1 MVSLIFSISL
11 SQSSLGSSASALD
24 GDPSSWSLR
33 SVCWYS
39 GQPRQFVW
47 PSTLRTTPTRL
58 LQILSLA
65 WSVSVISYLSYPTV
79 QYSWIHSPS
88 PLLRILWVIS
98 ISRFCMILRTRYKTT
113 SLSRLWLY
121 RMITS
126 FRSRGFSSNRELQI
140 HRRNSPLLPS
150 CEGIHSIQLCNIP
163 ISHFQPVIFRFFCE
177 PNSSN

>member
-1 MVSLIFSISL
+1 MVSLIFLISL
-11 SQSSLGSSASALD
+11 SQSSLGSSASALG
-24 GDPSSWSLR
+24 GDASSWFPQ

-47 PSTLRTTPTRL
+47 LSTLRTTPTRL
-58 LQILSLA
+58 LQIPWLA
-65 WSVSVISYLSYPTV
+65 WSVSAIGHSIL
-79 QYSWIHSPS
+79 QYSWIHSSS

-150 CEGIHSIQLCNIP
+150 CEGIHSIQLCDIP